1 MKHIIYFCFLFL
13 LTLNSAFAEGDTI
26 TTKSGLKYVVKKKGT
41 GKKAYAGAKVK
52 VHYRGKFTDG
62 KQFDSSYDSG
72 GPFQFVLGNKEVI
85 PGWDEGV
92 LLMSEGEEGV
102 LIVPGN
108 LGYGKKGVKDDEH
121 PGAYVIPPNATLIFE
136 MHLIKVK

>member
-1 MKHIIYFCFLFL
+1 MKHLLYCCLFL
-13 LTLNSAFAEGDTI
+13 LLPFTQVKAEGDTI
-26 TTKSGLKYVVKKKGT
+26 TTKSGLKYVVTKKGT
-41 GKKAYAGAKVK
+41 GKKAYQGAKVK
-52 VHYRGKFTDG
+52 VHYKGTFTDG
-62 KQFDSSYDSG
+62 KQFDSSFDG
-72 GPFQFVLGNKEVI
+72 KPFQFVVGNKEVI

-121 PGAYVIPPNATLIFE
+121 PGRYIIPPNATLIFE
-136 MHLIKVK
+136 IQLSKVK

>member
-1 MKHIIYFCFLFL
+1 MKHIIYICLVFL
-13 LTLNSAFAEGDTI
+13 LTMSNAFAEGDTI
-26 TTKSGLKYVVKKKGT
+26 TTKSGLKYVMKKKGT

-52 VHYRGKFTDG
+52 VHYRGKFVDG
-62 KQFDSSYDSG
+62 KQFDSSYDAGS
-72 GPFQFVLGNKEVI
+72 PFQFVLGNKEVI

-121 PGAYVIPPNATLIFE
+121 PGSYIIQPNATLIFE
-136 MHLIKVK
+136 MHLVKVK